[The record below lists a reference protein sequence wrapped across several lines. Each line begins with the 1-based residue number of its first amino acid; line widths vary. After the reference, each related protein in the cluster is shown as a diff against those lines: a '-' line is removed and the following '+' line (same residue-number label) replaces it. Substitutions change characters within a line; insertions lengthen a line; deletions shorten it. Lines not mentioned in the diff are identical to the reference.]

1 MTHTSTGAATASSP
15 APGTTAAPDA
25 VATPTASAAD
35 TGPSAAIAALGLNT
49 PRRFYRGGERILAF
63 RGLDV
68 PADFDGYRPE
78 DWVGSTARLFAEGGG
93 GVTTLEGGTELP
105 DALAAD
111 ADGWFGEAHV
121 ARFGGD
127 PNLLTKLL
135 DSGERLPVH
144 SHPSRE
150 FATAHLDC
158 DHGKTEAWIVLVAEP
173 GATVWVG
180 FRDHLS
186 DDDLA
191 TLVEAQDERLLAALN
206 PIEVS
211 AGDAVLVPAG
221 QPHAIGEG
229 VLILELQE
237 PTDFSVM
244 LEHERFGLELDHAF
258 LGLDRPLALRSVDH
272 GPVDQ
277 ERLASL
283 RRRWSDVEG
292 SGPALPDEASPYFC
306 AEVVRPVSGD
316 VTVDAAYAATVVVSG
331 SGTLTTSQGT
341 REVAAGDVLLVP
353 HSAGDVTVAGDVTLI
368 RCMPPAP

>member
-1 MTHTSTGAATASSP
+1 MTDTSTTAASAATAAL
-15 APGTTAAPDA
+15 AP
-25 VATPTASAAD
+25 
-35 TGPSAAIAALGLNT
+35 NT

-63 RGLDV
+63 RGLEV
-68 PADFDGYRPE
+68 PAGFDGHRPE

-93 GVTTLEGGTELP
+93 GVTTLEGGAELP

-111 ADGWFGEAHV
+111 PTGWFGEEHV

-150 FATAHLDC
+150 FASAHLDC

-180 FRDHLS
+180 FRDELS
-186 DDDLA
+186 VDELDG
-191 TLVEAQDERLLAALN
+191 LVDAQDERLLAALN
-206 PIEVS
+206 PIEVT

-237 PTDFSVM
+237 PTDLSVM
-244 LEHERFGLELDHAF
+244 LEHRRFGLELDHAF

-272 GPVDQ
+272 GPVD
-277 ERLASL
+277 EARLRSL

-292 SGPALPDEASPYFC
+292 SGPALPDEASAYFR
-306 AEVVRPVSGD
+306 AEVVRPVTGD
-316 VTVDAAYAATVVVSG
+316 VTVAAAYAAVVVVAG
-331 SGTLTTSQGT
+331 AGTLTSRHGVQQ
-341 REVAAGDVLLVP
+341 VSAGDVLLVP
-353 HSAGDVTVAGDVTLI
+353 HRAGDLTVGGDVTLI

>member
-1 MTHTSTGAATASSP
+1 MTDTS
-15 APGTTAAPDA
+15 TTAAPA
-25 VATPTASAAD
+25 AT
-35 TGPSAAIAALGLNT
+35 AALAPNT

-63 RGLDV
+63 RGLDA
-68 PADFDGYRPE
+68 PTDFDGYRPE

-111 ADGWFGEAHV
+111 PTGWFGEAHV

-144 SHPSRE
+144 SHPSRT
-150 FATAHLDC
+150 FAAAHLDC

-180 FRDHLS
+180 FRDELS
-186 DDDLA
+186 PDELA
-191 TLVEAQDERLLAALN
+191 TLVDAQDDRLLAALN
-206 PIEVS
+206 PMQVT

-244 LEHERFGLELDHAF
+244 MEHQRFGLDLDHAF
-258 LGLDRPLALRSVDH
+258 LGLERSLALESVDH
-272 GPVDQ
+272 GPVDAD
-277 ERLASL
+277 RLTSL
-283 RRRWSDVEG
+283 RHRWADVEG
-292 SGPALPDEASPYFC
+292 SGPALPEEASAYFR
-306 AEVVRPVSGD
+306 AEVVRPVADD
-316 VTVDAAYAATVVVSG
+316 VTVDAAYAAVVVVDG
-331 SGTLTTSQGT
+331 AGTLTCAHGT
-341 REVAAGDVLLVP
+341 RQVHAGDVLLVP
-353 HSAGDVTVAGDVTLI
+353 HNSGEVTVSGAVTLI

>member
-1 MTHTSTGAATASSP
+1 MTDTS
-15 APGTTAAPDA
+15 TTAAHA
-25 VATPTASAAD
+25 VTATLAP
-35 TGPSAAIAALGLNT
+35 NT
-49 PRRFYRGGERILAF
+49 PRRFYRGGERVLAF
-63 RGLDV
+63 RGLAV
-68 PADFDGYRPE
+68 PDGFDGYRPE

-93 GVTTLEGGTELP
+93 GVTTLDDGVELP
-105 DALAAD
+105 DAFAAD
-111 ADGWFGEAHV
+111 PEGWFGKGHV

-158 DHGKTEAWIVLVAEP
+158 DHGKTEAWIVLVADP

-180 FRDHLS
+180 FRDELS

-191 TLVEAQDERLLAALN
+191 RLVDAQDERLLAALN
-206 PIEVS
+206 PIHVR

-244 LEHERFGLELDHAF
+244 LEHQRFGLALDHAF

-272 GPVDQ
+272 GPVDAA
-277 ERLASL
+277 RLASL
-283 RRRWSDVEG
+283 RTRWSDVEG
-292 SGPALPDEASPYFC
+292 SGPALPDEASAYFR
-306 AEVVRPVSGD
+306 AEVVRPVTGD
-316 VTVDAAYAATVVVSG
+316 VTVDAAYAAVVVVRG
-331 SGTLTTSQGT
+331 VGTLTTRHGA
-341 REVAAGDVLLVP
+341 REVREGDVLLVP
-353 HSAGDVTVAGDVTLI
+353 HSAGEVTVGGDVTLI

>member
-1 MTHTSTGAATASSP
+1 MTDTSARATPAATAGL
-15 APGTTAAPDA
+15 AP
-25 VATPTASAAD
+25 
-35 TGPSAAIAALGLNT
+35 NT

-63 RGLDV
+63 RGLEV
-68 PADFDGYRPE
+68 PEGFDGYRPE
-78 DWVGSTARLFAEGGG
+78 DWVGSTAHLFAEGGG
-93 GVTTLEGGTELP
+93 GVTTLEDGTQLP
-105 DALAAD
+105 DVLAAD
-111 ADGWFGEAHV
+111 PEGWFGEGHV

-144 SHPSRE
+144 SHPSRD
-150 FATAHLDC
+150 FAAAHLDC
-158 DHGKTEAWIVLVAEP
+158 DHGKTEAWIVLGADP

-180 FRDHLS
+180 FRDELS

-191 TLVEAQDERLLAALN
+191 ALVDAQDERLLAALN
-206 PIEVS
+206 PIEVT

-237 PTDFSVM
+237 PTDLSVM

-272 GPVDQ
+272 GPVHAA
-277 ERLASL
+277 RLASL

-292 SGPALPDEASPYFC
+292 AGSALPDEASDYFR
-306 AEVVRPVSGD
+306 AEVVRPVTGD
-316 VTVDAAYAATVVVSG
+316 VTVHAAYAAVVVVRG
-331 SGTLTTSQGT
+331 DGTITTRQGL
-341 REVAAGDVLLVP
+341 REVHEGDVLLVP
-353 HSAGDVTVAGDVTLI
+353 HSAGDVTVGGDVTLI

>member
-1 MTHTSTGAATASSP
+1 MTDTPT
-15 APGTTAAPDA
+15 TTATIATLA
-25 VATPTASAAD
+25 V
-35 TGPSAAIAALGLNT
+35 NT

-68 PADFDGYRPE
+68 PPDFDGYSPE

-93 GVTTLEGGTELP
+93 GVTTLDSGAELP
-105 DALAAD
+105 DALRAD
-111 ADGWFGEAHV
+111 PHGWLGEAHV
-121 ARFGGD
+121 ERFGEE
-127 PNLLTKLL
+127 PHLLTKLL

-150 FATAHLDC
+150 FAAAHLDC

-180 FRDHLS
+180 FRDELGPEE
-186 DDDLA
+186 LA
-191 TLVEAQDERLLAALN
+191 ELVDAQDERLLAALN

-211 AGDAVLVPAG
+211 VGDSVLVPAG

-244 LEHERFGLELDHAF
+244 LEHQRFGLELDHAF

-272 GPVDQ
+272 GPVTP
-277 ERLASL
+277 ERLATL
-283 RRRWSDVEG
+283 RRRWADVEG
-292 SGPALPDEASPYFC
+292 HGPALPDEASDFFC
-306 AEVVRPVSGD
+306 AEVVRPVTGD
-316 VTVDAAYAATVVVSG
+316 VTVPAAYAAVVVVDG
-331 SGTLTTSQGT
+331 AGTLSSRHGT
-341 REVAAGDVLLVP
+341 REVRAGDVLLVP
-353 HSAGDVTVAGDVTLI
+353 HAAGEVTVSGDVTLI
-368 RCMPPAP
+368 RCMPPAV

>member
-1 MTHTSTGAATASSP
+1 MTDTSTSAAVAATASL
-15 APGTTAAPDA
+15 TT
-25 VATPTASAAD
+25 
-35 TGPSAAIAALGLNT
+35 NT
-49 PRRFYRGGERILAF
+49 PRRFYRGGERIFAF
-63 RGLDV
+63 RGLEV
-68 PADFDGYRPE
+68 TPDFDGYRPE
-78 DWVGSTARLFAEGGG
+78 DWIGSTARLFAEGGG
-93 GVTTLEGGTELP
+93 GVTTLDRGLELP
-105 DALAAD
+105 EAFAAD

-144 SHPSRE
+144 SHPSRA
-150 FATAHLDC
+150 FATAHLGC

-180 FRDHLS
+180 FRDELS
-186 DDDLA
+186 SVDLEE
-191 TLVEAQDERLLAALN
+191 LVDAQDDRLLAALN

-244 LEHERFGLELDHAF
+244 LEHRRFGLELDHAF
-258 LGLDRPLALRSVDH
+258 LGLERPVALQSVDH
-272 GPVDQ
+272 GPVTAD
-277 ERLASL
+277 RLATL
-283 RRRWSDVEG
+283 RRRWIDVEDSG
-292 SGPALPDEASPYFC
+292 SALPEEASAYFR
-306 AEVVRPVSGD
+306 AEVVRPVTGD
-316 VTVDAAYAATVVVSG
+316 VTVAAAYAAVVVVDGQG
-331 SGTLTTSQGT
+331 SFTSRHGTLDV
-341 REVAAGDVLLVP
+341 RAGDVLLVP
-353 HSAGDVTVAGDVTLI
+353 FSAGDVTVGGDVTLI

>member
-1 MTHTSTGAATASSP
+1 MTDTSTGAAAAATASL
-15 APGTTAAPDA
+15 
-25 VATPTASAAD
+25 AT
-35 TGPSAAIAALGLNT
+35 NT
-49 PRRFYRGGERILAF
+49 PRRFYRGGERVFAF
-63 RGLDV
+63 RGLEV

-78 DWVGSTARLFAEGGG
+78 DWIGSTARLFAEGGG
-93 GVTTLEGGTELP
+93 GVTTLEGGVELP
-105 DALAAD
+105 EAFAAD
-111 ADGWFGEAHV
+111 SNGWFGEAHV
-121 ARFGGD
+121 ARYGGD

-180 FRDHLS
+180 FRDELS
-186 DDDLA
+186 PEALA
-191 TLVEAQDERLLAALN
+191 ELVDAQDDRLLAALN
-206 PIEVS
+206 PIEVT

-244 LEHERFGLELDHAF
+244 LEHKRFGLELDHAF
-258 LGLDRPLALRSVDH
+258 LGLERGLALQSVNH
-272 GPVDQ
+272 GPVSA
-277 ERLASL
+277 ERLATL
-283 RRRWSDVEG
+283 RRRWIDVEDSG
-292 SGPALPDEASPYFC
+292 SALPGEASAYFR
-306 AEVVRPVSGD
+306 AEVVRPVTGD
-316 VTVDAAYAATVVVSG
+316 VTVAAAYAAVVVVDGHGTLTSG
-331 SGTLTTSQGT
+331 SGT
-341 REVAAGDVLLVP
+341 REVTAGEVLLVP
-353 HSAGDVTVAGDVTLI
+353 HSVGDVTVSGAVTLV